1 LLYRSVDRRAA
12 MPGTAGGH
20 TSREPITSGL
30 LSFAG
35 FLIWIVGF
43 FNIVDGLTSLSK
55 RSFYL
60 VPSSKLLI
68 FDFTVWG
75 WIWIIVGILQIF
87 VGASILARRTWAR
100 TAGIALI
107 LLAIAGQFAFMNT
120 FPLWSMVII
129 AVSLVAIYLLMVPTP
144 GSLAH

>member
-1 LLYRSVDRRAA
+1 
-12 MPGTAGGH
+12 MPGTAGDH

-35 FLIWIVGF
+35 FLIGIAGF
-43 FNIVDGLTSLSK
+43 FNIVDGLTSLTK
-55 RSFYL
+55 RTLYL

-68 FDFTVWG
+68 FNFTAWG

-87 VGASILARRTWAR
+87 VGVSIFTRRTWAR
-100 TAGIALI
+100 TAGITLM
-107 LLAIAGQFAFMNT
+107 LLAIAGQFAFTNA
-120 FPLWSMVII
+120 FPLWSIVII
-129 AVSLVAIYLLMVPTP
+129 TVSLVAIYLLMVPAP

>member
-1 LLYRSVDRRAA
+1 

-55 RSFYL
+55 RTFYL

-68 FDFTVWG
+68 FNFTAWG

-87 VGASILARRTWAR
+87 VGASILARQTWAR
-100 TAGIALI
+100 TAGIALM

-129 AVSLVAIYLLMVPTP
+129 AVSLAAIYLLMVPTP

>member
-1 LLYRSVDRRAA
+1 

-35 FLIWIVGF
+35 FLICVVGF
-43 FNIVDGLTSLSK
+43 FNVVDGLTSLSK
-55 RSFYL
+55 RNFYL
-60 VPSSKLLI
+60 VPSSRLLI
-68 FDFTVWG
+68 FNFTAWG
-75 WIWIIVGILQIF
+75 WIWIIVGILQII

-107 LLAIAGQFAFMNT
+107 LLAVAGQFAFMNA

>member
-1 LLYRSVDRRAA
+1 

-20 TSREPITSGL
+20 ISREPITSGL
-30 LSFAG
+30 LSFSG
-35 FLIWIVGF
+35 FLISIVGF

-55 RSFYL
+55 RNFYL
-60 VPSSKLLI
+60 VPSSKLLV
-68 FDFTVWG
+68 FDFTAWG
-75 WIWIIVGILQIF
+75 WIWIIAGILQIF

-100 TAGIALI
+100 TAGIALM
-107 LLAIAGQFAFMNT
+107 LLAIAGQFAFMNA

-129 AVSLVAIYLLMVPTP
+129 AVSLVAFYLLMVSTP

>member
-1 LLYRSVDRRAA
+1 

-35 FLIWIVGF
+35 FLIVIVGF
-43 FNIVDGLTSLSK
+43 FNIVDGLTSLTK
-55 RSFYL
+55 RNFYL
-60 VPSSKLLI
+60 VPSNKLLI
-68 FDFTVWG
+68 FNFTAWG
-75 WIWIIVGILQIF
+75 WIWIIVGIVQIL

-100 TAGIALI
+100 TAGIALM
-107 LLAIAGQFAFMNT
+107 LLAVAGQFAFMNA

-129 AVSLVAIYLLMVPTP
+129 AVSLVAIYLLMVPTS

>member
-1 LLYRSVDRRAA
+1 

-30 LSFAG
+30 LSFGG

-55 RSFYL
+55 RNFYL

-68 FDFTVWG
+68 FNFTAWG

-100 TAGIALI
+100 TAGIALM
-107 LLAIAGQFAFMNT
+107 LLAIAGQFTFMNA

>member
-1 LLYRSVDRRAA
+1 MS
-12 MPGTAGGH
+12 GTAGGH

-35 FLIWIVGF
+35 FLIWVVGF

-55 RSFYL
+55 RNFYL

-68 FDFTVWG
+68 FNFTAWG
-75 WIWIIVGILQIF
+75 WILIIAGILQIF

-100 TAGIALI
+100 TAGIALM
-107 LLAIAGQFAFMNT
+107 LLAVAGQFAFMNA
-120 FPLWSMVII
+120 FPLWSIVII
-129 AVSLVAIYLLMVPTP
+129 AVSLVAIYLLMVSTP

>member
-1 LLYRSVDRRAA
+1 

-35 FLIWIVGF
+35 FLIWILGF

-55 RSFYL
+55 RNFYL

-68 FDFTVWG
+68 FNFTAWG

-100 TAGIALI
+100 TAGIALM
-107 LLAIAGQFAFMNT
+107 LLAIAGQFTFMNA

-129 AVSLVAIYLLMVPTP
+129 AVSLVAIYLLMVPTS

>member
-1 LLYRSVDRRAA
+1 

-30 LSFAG
+30 LSLAG
-35 FLIWIVGF
+35 FLISIVGF
-43 FNIVDGLTSLSK
+43 FNIVDGLTSLTK
-55 RSFYL
+55 RNFYL

-68 FDFTVWG
+68 FDFTAWG
-75 WIWIIVGILQIF
+75 WIWIIVGILQIL

-100 TAGIALI
+100 TAGIVFM
-107 LLAIAGQFAFMNT
+107 LLAVAGQFAFMNA

-129 AVSLVAIYLLMVPTP
+129 AVSLVAIYLLMVPAS

>member
-1 LLYRSVDRRAA
+1 

-30 LSFAG
+30 LSFAA
-35 FLIWIVGF
+35 FLMSIVGF
-43 FNIVDGLTSLSK
+43 FNIVDGLTSLTK

-60 VPSSKLLI
+60 VPSNKLLI
-68 FDFTVWG
+68 FNFTAWG
-75 WIWIIVGILQIF
+75 WIWIIVGIVQIF
-87 VGASILARRTWAR
+87 VGASILARGTWAR
-100 TAGIALI
+100 TAGIALMV
-107 LLAIAGQFAFMNT
+107 LAVAGQFAFMNA
-120 FPLWSMVII
+120 FPLWSIVII

>member
-1 LLYRSVDRRAA
+1 
-12 MPGTAGGH
+12 MPGTAGSH

-35 FLIWIVGF
+35 FLTSIVGF

-55 RSFYL
+55 RNFYL
-60 VPSSKLLI
+60 VPSSKLLV
-68 FDFTVWG
+68 FNFTAWG
-75 WIWIIVGILQIF
+75 WIWIIVGILQIL
-87 VGASILARRTWAR
+87 VGALILARRTWAR
-100 TAGIALI
+100 TAGFVLM
-107 LLAIAGQFAFMNT
+107 LLAVAGQFAFMNA

-129 AVSLVAIYLLMVPTP
+129 AVSLVAIYLLMVPTS

>member
-1 LLYRSVDRRAA
+1 
-12 MPGTAGGH
+12 MPGTAGGQ

-35 FLIWIVGF
+35 FLISIVGF
-43 FNIVDGLTSLSK
+43 FNIVDGLTSLTK
-55 RSFYL
+55 RTFYL

-68 FDFTVWG
+68 FDFTAWG
-75 WIWIIVGILQIF
+75 WIWIVVGILQIL
-87 VGASILARRTWAR
+87 VGASIFARRTWAR
-100 TAGIALI
+100 TAGIVLM
-107 LLAIAGQFAFMNT
+107 LLAVAGQFAFMNA

-129 AVSLVAIYLLMVPTP
+129 AVSLVAIYLLMVPAS

>member
-1 LLYRSVDRRAA
+1 
-12 MPGTAGGH
+12 MPGTAGGN

-35 FLIWIVGF
+35 FLIWVVGF

-55 RSFYL
+55 RSYYL
-60 VPSSKLLI
+60 VPSNKLLI
-68 FDFTVWG
+68 FNFTAWG
-75 WIWIIVGILQIF
+75 WIWIIAGILQIF
-87 VGASILARRTWAR
+87 VGVSILARRTWAR
-100 TAGIALI
+100 TAGIALM

-120 FPLWSMVII
+120 FPLWSMVMI

-144 GSLAH
+144 GSHAH